1 MANYS
6 IDQCLQIAAVPE
18 PLKAYLRT
26 LKESRLP
33 NVNGRVFT
41 ATNQTALVTLL
52 NSELQKYNAAKEKRN
67 AKQNARNQCFDVLK
81 TLIGGKVN
89 GATVPQIISATELL
103 PKLQEFKASVEAE
116 KKFVKIDKALESTGM
131 TKEQLI
137 EYLQGK

>member
-1 MANYS
+1 MANYT

-26 LKESRLP
+26 LKASRLP

-41 ATNQTALVTLL
+41 APNQTALVTAL
-52 NSELQKYNAAKEKRN
+52 NADLDKRA
-67 AKQNARNQCFDVLK
+67 AKQNARNECYNILK
-81 TLIGGKVN
+81 SLIGAKG
-89 GATVPQIISATELL
+89 VPQIISAAELL
-103 PKLQEFKASVEAE
+103 PKLEAFKAGIEAE
-116 KKFVKIDKALESTGM
+116 AKFVKVDKALEATGM

>member
-1 MANYS
+1 MANYT

-26 LKESRLP
+26 LKASRLP

-41 ATNQTALVTLL
+41 APNQTALVTAL
-52 NSELQKYNAAKEKRN
+52 NADLDKYNKAKEKRA
-67 AKQNARNQCFDVLK
+67 AKQNARNECYNILK
-81 TLIGGKVN
+81 SLIGAKG
-89 GATVPQIISATELL
+89 VPQIISAAELL
-103 PKLQEFKASVEAE
+103 PKLEAFKAGIEAE
-116 KKFVKIDKALESTGM
+116 AKFVKVDKALEATGM